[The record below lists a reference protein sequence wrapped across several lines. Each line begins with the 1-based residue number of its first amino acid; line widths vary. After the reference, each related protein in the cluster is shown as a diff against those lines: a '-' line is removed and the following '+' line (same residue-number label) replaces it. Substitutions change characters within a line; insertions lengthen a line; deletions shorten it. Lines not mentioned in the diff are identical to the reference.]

1 MSRRHYACPP
11 CRYSTKD
18 EGVSHCPHCGSSL
31 MGMGRDFRP
40 PRHTNKV
47 QWKKIELAVQVIET
61 QHHHPNCYYSKITRV
76 DRRDPWTWVGCK
88 CPYFRDF
95 KTPADVKSGRGL
107 RRSDRKNYAKAPH
120 YRGLVP
126 AGI

>member
-1 MSRRHYACPP
+1 MPSNRHYICAP
-11 CRYSTKD
+11 CRYVTKYQ
-18 EGVSHCPHCGSSL
+18 SNCHYCGGEL
-31 MGMGRDFRP
+31 TDMGSKFHS

-47 QWKKIELAVQVIET
+47 QWKKIELAIEVLSK
-61 QHHHPNCYYSKITRV
+61 QIHHPNCYYSKITRV
-76 DRRDPWTWVGCK
+76 DRRGPWTWVSCK